1 MCYNYI
7 NDMRKIVIILFLV
20 VLVLP
25 LNQAAAATPLA
36 SRLSGRILLAV
47 EQTGEAWYVNP
58 KNLERYSLSDPFKVI
73 KATAT
78 GISNANLEKIPLFNS
93 TAKIT
98 NQAQL
103 NFINSVKGRIFLQV
117 EDRGQAWYV
126 NPANGKRYY
135 LITTEGITAVI
146 KKIGL
151 GISNANLAQI
161 TIAPAAA
168 SQTVKNNIT
177 TTTPFDLNY
186 LEQRINGLVNAE
198 RASNGLPALIWN
210 GDIAAVARQHSQ
222 DLAQENELLTGNNK
236 GCDYFMIHHEGFD
249 FGIYQ
254 DSRLNNRGINYFSSS
269 GENIAM
275 QGGKNIVFSSASSV
289 ADQNMINQCQDQVD
303 LANNSLKATL
313 ESNISEQEKTN
324 LILSELS
331 QRRLEFAAEKTIN
344 VISISYDRNDEI
356 ASSTV
361 LGWMNSPGHRAN
373 ILRPE
378 YNESGIGVAYVNG
391 YIIATQDFITRVSCG
406 FKGAPCCPSRS
417 CYVPNTCQVNNLCQ

>member
-1 MCYNYI
+1 MK
-7 NDMRKIVIILFLV
+7 KIVVILFFII
-20 VLVLP
+20 LVLP

-36 SRLSGRILLAV
+36 NRLSGRILLAV
-47 EQTGEAWYVNP
+47 QQTGEAWYVNP

-78 GISNANLEKIPLFNS
+78 GISNANLEKIPLAAS
-93 TAKIT
+93 TIKIT
-98 NQAQL
+98 NQGQL

-126 NPANGKRYY
+126 NPVDGKRYY
-135 LITTEGITAVI
+135 LLTAEGITAVI

-151 GISNANLAQI
+151 GVSNANLAQI
-161 TIAPAAA
+161 AVASASA
-168 SQTVKNNIT
+168 SQTIKNNIAT
-177 TTTPFDLNY
+177 STPFDLSY
-186 LEQRINGLVNAE
+186 LEQKINDLVNAE
-198 RASNGLPALIWN
+198 RVQNGLPALVWN
-210 GDIAAVARQHSQ
+210 SDIAAVARQHSQ
-222 DLAQENELLTGNNK
+222 DLAQENISLTGLNK

-249 FGIYQ
+249 FGLYQ

-275 QGGKNIVFSSASSV
+275 QGGKNVVFSSASSV
-289 ADQNMINQCQDQVD
+289 ADQNAINQCQDQVD
-303 LANNSLKATL
+303 LANDSLKASL
-313 ESNISEQEKTN
+313 ESNISEQEKTS

-331 QRRLEFAAEKTIN
+331 RRKLEFAAEKTIN
-344 VISISYDRNDEI
+344 VVGISYDRNDEI
-356 ASSTV
+356 ASDTV

-406 FKGAPCCPSRS
+406 FKGAPCCPSRG
-417 CYVPNTCQVNNLCQ
+417 CYVPNTCQANNLCQ